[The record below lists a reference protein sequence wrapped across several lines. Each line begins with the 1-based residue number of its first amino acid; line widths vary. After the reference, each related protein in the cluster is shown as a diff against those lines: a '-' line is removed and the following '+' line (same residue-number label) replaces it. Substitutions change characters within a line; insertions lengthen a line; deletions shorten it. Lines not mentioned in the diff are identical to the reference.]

1 MHRLTSAGHMSMTS
15 AMSLLTKIDDEHVK
29 DKVPHLLDLTEWV
42 RLIEARR
49 PLSAML
55 RLPIPRSSADFSSRE
70 LKPVF
75 SRDGA

>member
-1 MHRLTSAGHMSMTS
+1 MHILTSAGHMSVTS
-15 AMSLLTKIDDEHVK
+15 AMSLPTETGNDHVK
-29 DKVPHLLDLTEWV
+29 NKVAHLLDLTEWV